1 MLKWLIRRKLTAFE
15 REFEYD
21 MSYARDVLDADLGA
35 FLKLARVMG
44 MTGYRK
50 DVPADVCYAV
60 KLVGTMTEDCGPC
73 AQLMVTMALKEGVDR
88 RTLAAVL
95 RGDLDAVSEEV
106 RLGVAFARASLAHDP
121 AADALRDEV
130 VRRWGQRGLVSLA
143 FGLVGARI
151 YPTLKYALGHGKACQ
166 RIVVAGE
173 PIRPS
178 GQVAAA

>member
-1 MLKWLIRRKLTAFE
+1 M
-15 REFEYD
+15 
-21 MSYARDVLDADLGA
+21 
-35 FLKLARVMG
+35 
-44 MTGYRK
+44 
-50 DVPADVCYAV
+50 P
-60 KLVGTMTEDCGPC
+60 EDCGPC